1 MSLTEIEPG
10 SVDASAEPK
19 QEIAGRSPWLL
30 ALRRLRRDKT
40 AMISFV
46 VVILLVIGALIAP
59 LVAHWTGYAFDFQ
72 DREHGLTRDGLPY
85 GPSSLHLLGTDSLG
99 RDMLVRVLYG
109 ARVSLLVGIV
119 ATAIATA
126 AGIVMGL
133 LSGYY
138 GGAVDTVL
146 ARFIDVV
153 LSFPYLIFAIALV
166 SVVGPGLPVTILV
179 IAFFSW
185 AAMARIVRGQTL
197 SLKEKEYVEAARSL
211 GGSDFRIMFQ
221 EILPN
226 LLAPV
231 IVLAS
236 LLIPIAIVFEATLS
250 FVGLGIVPPTASWGN
265 MLSEAQR
272 TYQVAWWTLIVPAG
286 LLFITT
292 LAFNLLGDGIRDALD
307 PRTERLF
314 AAGRKRKKKD
324 TESAEPTQVREEA
337 ASA

>member
-1 MSLTEIEPG
+1 MSLTEIETG
-10 SVDASAEPK
+10 TVDAGLEPK

-30 ALRRLRRDKT
+30 ALRRLRQDRA

-46 VVILLVIGALIAP
+46 VIVILVILALMAP
-59 LVAHWTGYAFDFQ
+59 LFAKWTGWPYDIA
-72 DREHGLTRDGLPY
+72 DRKFGLDADGLPY
-85 GPSSLHLLGTDSLG
+85 GPNARHLLGTDSLG
-99 RDMLVRVLYG
+99 RDMLVRTMYG
-109 ARVSLLVGIV
+109 ARVSLLVGVV

-126 AGIVMGL
+126 AGVVIGL

-138 GGAVDTVL
+138 GGVIDTVL

-166 SVVGPGLPVTILV
+166 AVVGPSLTVTILV
-179 IAFFSW
+179 IAFFNW

-211 GGSDFRIMFQ
+211 GGSDLRIMFV

-226 LLAPV
+226 VLAPV

-236 LLIPIAIVFEATLS
+236 LMIPIAIVFEATLS
-250 FVGLGIVPPTASWGN
+250 FLGLGIVPPTASWGN
-265 MLSEAQR
+265 MLSDALK
-272 TYQVAWWTLIVPAG
+272 TYQVAWWTLIIPAG
-286 LLFITT
+286 FLFVTT

-307 PRTERLF
+307 PRTERIF
-314 AAGRKRKKKD
+314 AAKRKDKKP
-324 TESAEPTQVREEA
+324 AEEQEA
-337 ASA
+337 PANA

>member
-10 SVDASAEPK
+10 AVDAGAEPK

-46 VVILLVIGALIAP
+46 VIILLVLAALLAP
-59 LVAHWTGYAFDFQ
+59 LVAHWTGYAFDYQ
-72 DREHGLTRDGLPY
+72 DREHGLTRAGLPY
-85 GPSSLHLLGTDSLG
+85 GPSGLHLLGTDSLG

-109 ARVSLLVGIV
+109 ARVSLMVGIV

-126 AGIVMGL
+126 AGIVIGL
-133 LSGYY
+133 VSGFY

-166 SVVGPGLPVTILV
+166 SVVGPSLTVTILV

-185 AAMARIVRGQTL
+185 AAMARIVRGQTM

-211 GGSDFRIMFQ
+211 GGSDIRIMFQ

-265 MLSEAQR
+265 MLSDAQR

-286 LLFITT
+286 FLFVTT

-314 AAGRKRKKKD
+314 ASRRKKKKD
-324 TESAEPTQVREEA
+324 TGSAESAQVREEA